1 MIESPEQNQKEVLL
15 KSNVGSGDRA
25 FRIILGIVLI
35 LVGVLVIH
43 STTWTVIF
51 LVVGI
56 LMLLTGLTR
65 LCLGYLPFKI
75 DTSKKEQKPP
85 ETA

>member
-1 MIESPEQNQKEVLL
+1 L
-15 KSNVGSGDRA
+15 KANVGGADRA
-25 FRIILGIVLI
+25 FRIILGIVL
-35 LVGVLVIH
+35 VLLGLFIVH

-56 LMLLTGLTR
+56 LMFLTGLTG

-75 DTSKKEQKPP
+75 NTAKKGQKPP
-85 ETA
+85 ETT

>member
-1 MIESPEQNQKEVLL
+1 L
-15 KSNVGSGDRA
+15 KANVGGGDRA

-35 LVGVLVIH
+35 LLGAFVVH
-43 STTWTVIF
+43 STIWTVIL

-56 LMLLTGLTR
+56 LMLLTGLTGF
-65 LCLGYLPFKI
+65 CLGYLPFKI
-75 DTSKKEQKPP
+75 NTAKKEQKPP

>member
-1 MIESPEQNQKEVLL
+1 LRGYSKEVFL
-15 KSNVGSGDRA
+15 KANEGGADRA

-35 LVGVLVIH
+35 LLGALVVH

-56 LMLLTGLTR
+56 LMLLTGLTGF
-65 LCLGYLPFKI
+65 CLGYIPFKI
-75 DTSKKEQKPP
+75 NTRKKEEKPP